1 MTINPILKRNILWWE
16 RKRIFFNL
24 LVLGVLIY
32 QLVTLW
38 HYPMRAIIGSY
49 RVLFNAFIYFL
60 TVNLLYSLG
69 TGLEFIMHY
78 FFASSGLNSRTRWA
92 LFLLGTLLSLFLTA
106 TYVVLEF
113 DVLFSD

>member
-1 MTINPILKRNILWWE
+1 
-16 RKRIFFNL
+16 
-24 LVLGVLIY
+24 
-32 QLVTLW
+32 
-38 HYPMRAIIGSY
+38 
-49 RVLFNAFIYFL
+49 
-60 TVNLLYSLG
+60 
-69 TGLEFIMHY
+69 MHY